1 MSNTEVQEKTAQD
14 IHNALDRREER
25 YFMDRAGLTEEDREQ
40 VAHGISKLRQA
51 ADMGTTVSV
60 EVVAQ
65 QLVRKLSRPALDY
78 LEGPLT
84 TAKWFVYDRTGRE
97 LPMRRLR

>member
-1 MSNTEVQEKTAQD
+1 MSTQTQKKTTQD
-14 IHNALDRREER
+14 IQDALDRREQD
-25 YFMDRAGLTEEDREQ
+25 FLMDRAGLTEEDREQ

-65 QLVRKLSRPALDY
+65 QLVRKLSRPALNY

-84 TAKWFVYDRTGRE
+84 AAKWFVYDRTGRE

>member
-1 MSNTEVQEKTAQD
+1 MPTQTHNHTRQS
-14 IHNALDRREER
+14 IHDALDHAEST
-25 YFMDRAGLTEEDREQ
+25 FSADRGDLTEEDREQ
-40 VAHGISKLRQA
+40 VEHGISKLRQA

-78 LEGPLT
+78 LEGPLRAT
-84 TAKWFVYDRTGRE
+84 KRFVQDENGHD